1 MTINMEQKA
10 LLYLKQML
18 DKATQKG
25 AFTLDET
32 ANIVNALE
40 AFYTLL
46 NPNEA
51 KEDSK
56 EENLI

>member
-1 MTINMEQKA
+1 MEQKA

-40 AFYTLL
+40 TFYTLL
-46 NPNEA
+46 HSNETQ
-51 KEDSK
+51 DHGK
-56 EENLI
+56 EEN

>member
-1 MTINMEQKA
+1 
-10 LLYLKQML
+10 ML

-40 AFYTLL
+40 MFYTLL
-46 NPNEA
+46 NPNET
-51 KEDSK
+51 KDHGK
-56 EENLI
+56 EEN

>member
-1 MTINMEQKA
+1 MEQQA
-10 LLYLKQML
+10 LLYLKQVL

-40 AFYTLL
+40 AFYKLL
-46 NPNEA
+46 NPNET
-51 KEDSK
+51 KEDGK
-56 EENLI
+56 EEN

>member
-1 MTINMEQKA
+1 MEQQA

-32 ANIVNALE
+32 ANE
-40 AFYTLL
+40 T
-46 NPNEA
+46 
-51 KEDSK
+51 KEDGK
-56 EENLI
+56 EEN

>member
-1 MTINMEQKA
+1 MEQKA

-25 AFTLDET
+25 AFTIDEV

-40 AFYTLL
+40 TFYTLL
-46 NPNEA
+46 NPNEI
-51 KEDSK
+51 KEDGK
-56 EENLI
+56 EEN

>member
-1 MTINMEQKA
+1 MEQKA

-25 AFTLDET
+25 AFTIDEV

-40 AFYTLL
+40 TFYTLL

-51 KEDSK
+51 QENGK
-56 EENLI
+56 EEN

>member
-1 MTINMEQKA
+1 MIEQKA

-40 AFYTLL
+40 TFYTLL

-51 KEDSK
+51 EEESKKE
-56 EENLI
+56 N

>member
-1 MTINMEQKA
+1 MEQKA

-25 AFTLDET
+25 AFTIDVV

-40 AFYTLL
+40 TFYTLL
-46 NPNEA
+46 NPNEN
-51 KEDSK
+51 KEDGK
-56 EENLI
+56 EEN